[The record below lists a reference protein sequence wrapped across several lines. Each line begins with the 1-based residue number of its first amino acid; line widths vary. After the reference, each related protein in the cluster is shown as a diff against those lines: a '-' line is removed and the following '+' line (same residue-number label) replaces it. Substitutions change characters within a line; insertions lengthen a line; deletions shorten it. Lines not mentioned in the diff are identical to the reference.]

1 MAAEARPTARH
12 PETVVIHGRRH
23 TEHAY
28 GALAAPLY
36 QTSTFS
42 FRSAAEGA
50 ERFAG
55 GASGY
60 VYTRLGNPTVR
71 ELEERLAALEGAE
84 DAVAFASGMG
94 AVSAALLAS
103 LKAGDHLITSRCLY
117 GCTHTLI
124 DETLAGL
131 GISATRLTTI
141 TPESLRLALRPQSRV
156 LYLETPVNPTLEV
169 IEIAPLAEIAH
180 RHGMTVIVDNTFMTP
195 LLQKPLASGADLAV
209 HSATKFLNG
218 HGDVIAGAVCGAHE
232 RLEALRHGPLKTVG
246 AVLDPFA
253 AWLIMRGLK
262 TLALRLAR
270 HQDNAGRIAHW
281 LRVRP
286 EVRRVT
292 WPGFDDHPAAAL
304 RGTQMHGGG
313 ALLTFE
319 LHGGDEAAVRF
330 LDRLD
335 LCRRA
340 VSLGDAETLVEHPAS
355 MTHATYDA
363 AALAAAGIRP
373 GLIRLAAGLEHPS
386 DLIAD
391 LEQALAASGADRPG
405 RRAA

>member
-1 MAAEARPTARH
+1 MVTDSQPAALH
-12 PETVVIHGRRH
+12 PETVAIHGRRH
-23 TEHAY
+23 TEHAH
-28 GALAAPLY
+28 GALAAPLF

-42 FRSAAEGA
+42 FHNAAEGA

-55 GASGY
+55 GGSGY

-124 DETLAGL
+124 DETLAGF
-131 GISATRLTTI
+131 GIAATRLAAI
-141 TPESLRLALRPQSRV
+141 TPASLNAALRPESRV

-169 IEIAPLAEIAH
+169 VDIAPLAAIAH
-180 RHGMTVIVDNTFMTP
+180 RRGLTVIVDNTFMTP
-195 LLQKPLASGADLAV
+195 LLQQPLACGADLVV

-218 HGDVIAGAVCGAHE
+218 HGDVIAGAVCGDRE

-253 AWLIMRGLK
+253 AWLILRGLK
-262 TLALRLAR
+262 TLALRVAR
-270 HQDNAGRIAHW
+270 HQDNAGRLAAW
-281 LRVRP
+281 LRRRP
-286 EVRRVT
+286 EVSQVT

-304 RGTQMHGGG
+304 RSRQMQGGG

-319 LHGGDEAAVRF
+319 LHGGYDAAVRF
-330 LDRLD
+330 LDRLE
-335 LCRRA
+335 LCRLA

-355 MTHATYDA
+355 MTHATYGA
-363 AALAAAGIRP
+363 EALAAAGISP
-373 GLIRLAAGLEHPS
+373 GLIRLAAGLEHPA